1 MITNPYFD
9 IWAWSCQCLEWG
21 GPDTGT
27 EEIRISHHIL
37 PVLYNH
43 FGCLCPSGDALSI
56 IQQLATPPGTTMRR
70 PVVEIGSGNGYWA
83 FLLRKLGLTV
93 YAVDN
98 QHSLW
103 RTNWI
108 HDTIIKDGVKFLQSP
123 PTNLPISPG
132 ERGCCD
138 SILLLVYP
146 QVGNDF
152 TGKIIRAYEGDTI
165 VVAGTQNGN
174 GYTGFKDE
182 VVDAWFERERPAFEK
197 VMQIPLPSFA
207 AKDEALFV
215 FARSKE

>member
-1 MITNPYFD
+1 M
-9 IWAWSCQCLEWG
+9 
-21 GPDTGT
+21 
-27 EEIRISHHIL
+27 
-37 PVLYNH
+37 
-43 FGCLCPSGDALSI
+43 
-56 IQQLATPPGTTMRR
+56 
-70 PVVEIGSGNGYWA
+70 VEIGSGNGYWT

-98 QHSLW
+98 LVSQW
-103 RTNWI
+103 RTTWI
-108 HDTIIKDGVKFLQSP
+108 HDTIIKDGVKFLQGP

-146 QVGNDF
+146 MISNDF
-152 TGKIIRAYEGDTI
+152 TGKVIRAYEGDTI

-182 VVDAWFERERPAFEK
+182 EIENWFERERPVFEK

-215 FARSKE
+215 FARRKE